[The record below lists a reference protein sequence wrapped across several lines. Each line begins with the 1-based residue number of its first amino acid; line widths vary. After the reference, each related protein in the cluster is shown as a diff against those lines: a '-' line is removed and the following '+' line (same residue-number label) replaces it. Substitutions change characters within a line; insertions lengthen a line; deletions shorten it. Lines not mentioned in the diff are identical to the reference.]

1 MKFYHPGS
9 KEKLPCELMILLK
22 WSFPHR
28 WWMTPLSLKL
38 VFVTLMSSVPDL
50 SCHHLAVAV
59 VWWGRTSAV
68 CCHRD
73 IFLLV
78 FVLFAVCLV
87 VSDSTIPWAEAHQAS
102 LSVGFYRQEYWSR
115 FAIPFSEFGPR
126 SNLCL
131 CALFWYGTKQ
141 ESTFPLGELAS
152 SLRAHLACVLV
163 PTALCPHSHS
173 KVT

>member
-1 MKFYHPGS
+1 MDDSVVFKTGFCDTYEQCS
-9 KEKLPCELMILLK
+9 KSQLP
-22 WSFPHR
+22 P
-28 WWMTPLSLKL
+28 
-38 VFVTLMSSVPDL
+38 SSC
-50 SCHHLAVAV
+50 SCSM
-59 VWWGRTSAV
+59 WWGRTSAV

-115 FAIPFSEFGPR
+115 LPFPSPGDLTPR

-131 CALFWYGTKQ
+131 LLHCSWYGTKQ

-163 PTALCPHSHS
+163 PTLLSVLILIP
-173 KVT
+173 KWPKIL